1 MKPDMVSH
9 LLVSMQFAGV
19 LLSVLPMAP
28 ARPSAWYLLLPAVVG
43 VLLGLYAIAHNRVGN
58 FSVYPE
64 VKPSSKLITAGPY
77 RFIRHP
83 MYTCVMLCVTGAAL
97 YGNHVW
103 NYVGLAM
110 VVVSVTLKAMKEERL
125 LCEKFPEY
133 REYMRR
139 TSRFIP
145 WVR

>member
-1 MKPDMVSH
+1 MKPDVVSH
-9 LLVSMQFAGV
+9 LLVLMQFTGV
-19 LLSVLPMAP
+19 ILSVLPISQ
-28 ARPSAWYLLLPAVVG
+28 ARPNAWYALLPVVAG
-43 VLLGLYAIAHNRVGN
+43 VLLGLYAIVHNRIGN

-64 VKPSSKLITAGPY
+64 VKPSANLITGGPY

-83 MYTCVMLCVTGAAL
+83 MYTCVMLCVAGAAL

-103 NYVGLAM
+103 NYVALAM
-110 VVVSVTLKAMKEERL
+110 VVLSVTLKAMKEERL

-133 REYMRR
+133 RDYMQR

-145 WVR
+145 WVM